1 VSEAIEDISLELLQ
15 NEANHVFPKWA
26 VFHESDFIKVIP
38 SSPNDEHQDIS
49 VVSFEAIPSLEIA
62 RQIGYMGLGMVSE
75 TIVEDLQ
82 RLGIVDLTKKRIAER
97 KSVLFSNLHLTSVL
111 DAAASHNQLFVATE
125 DEEFANHNVLVA
137 NPMLAWTAIKG
148 IESMLALRKAGR
160 IVRGIPIDG
169 AKRHGL
175 SLELV
180 EYVDR
185 LAAPAMIDVFEGG
198 NAIHRAPSGT
208 RALKIL
214 LADGTHALSVPRLET
229 IQARTIRKR
238 TNIVVGMPMDVK
250 GENSVAVVLKP
261 REILKDADVHTHME
275 EMVEIINDLVD
286 YKVVYGMPEGAV

>member
-125 DEEFANHNVLVA
+125 DVDSH
-137 NPMLAWTAIKG
+137 
-148 IESMLALRKAGR
+148 
-160 IVRGIPIDG
+160 
-169 AKRHGL
+169 KRNR
-175 SLELV
+175 
-180 EYVDR
+180 VD
-185 LAAPAMIDVFEGG
+185 AS
-198 NAIHRAPSGT
+198 PSQ
-208 RALKIL
+208 
-214 LADGTHALSVPRLET
+214 SWPYC
-229 IQARTIRKR
+229 
-238 TNIVVGMPMDVK
+238 PW
-250 GENSVAVVLKP
+250 
-261 REILKDADVHTHME
+261 HTHRWR
-275 EMVEIINDLVD
+275 
-286 YKVVYGMPEGAV
+286 